1 MAIGNVV
8 PDTTL
13 IIDTNIFSEY
23 QRKKTFAV
31 DPIRLYLKHHK
42 ELPFISSI
50 TVLEI
55 LEGIENEL
63 AKHIKHKKP
72 ADHIKISYTLT
83 EELLDNFNVVDFN
96 KLAAKIAA
104 HIFANIGGSNANRL
118 RNDIYIAAT
127 ALASGHGVATRNWQD
142 FQQISEYLPDGYN
155 LLWLAHWK

>member
-1 MAIGNVV
+1 MSIGNVV

-23 QRKKTFAV
+23 QRGKPFAV

-42 ELPFISSI
+42 EFPFIAST
-50 TVLEI
+50 TVFEV

-72 ADHIKISYTLT
+72 ADHIKISYANT
-83 EELLDNFNVVDFN
+83 EKLLDNFNVVDFN

-104 HIFANIGGSNANRL
+104 HIFANI
-118 RNDIYIAAT
+118 
-127 ALASGHGVATRNWQD
+127 
-142 FQQISEYLPDGYN
+142 
-155 LLWLAHWK
+155 